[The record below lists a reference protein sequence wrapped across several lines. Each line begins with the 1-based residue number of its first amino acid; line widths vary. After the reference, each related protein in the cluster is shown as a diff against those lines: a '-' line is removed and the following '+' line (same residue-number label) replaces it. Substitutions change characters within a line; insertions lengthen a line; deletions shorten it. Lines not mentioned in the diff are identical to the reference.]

1 MGLTQRVERA
11 ASGWYLTRA
20 MTLDLAKRLDV
31 VQPSAT
37 VAIAQKARELQAKGI
52 DVLSFSVGEPDFDT
66 PLAIRDA
73 AKKAMDAGATRYTA
87 SGGIVELRQ
96 AIAERSAARRGGV
109 KHSPNEVIVSVG
121 AKHTLFNLA
130 LALFEEGDEVV
141 IPAPYWV
148 SYPEQARMFGAEP
161 VFIETTAQ
169 DGYRVSP
176 AQLEAAI
183 SPRTKAVVL
192 CSPSNP
198 TGAAYSGPQL
208 RALANVLAKHRCW
221 IIVDEI
227 YGELVYGGF
236 EQKSILEVAPELRD
250 RIVIVDGV
258 SKTYA
263 MTGWRIGWMLAPKH
277 LVDACNTVQGQATTN
292 PTTIAQWATVAA
304 LTGSQ
309 DPVVEMRAAFE
320 KRRQLVVEGINGTT
334 GLSCPTPEG
343 AFYAFVDA
351 SPLIGRKT
359 PSGVVLADDLQLCAY
374 LLEEARCAMV
384 PGSAFGAPGCF
395 RMSYACSEA
404 QITEGIERLRGAIA
418 KLG

>member
-1 MGLTQRVERA
+1 
-11 ASGWYLTRA
+11 

-37 VAIAQKARELQAKGI
+37 VAIAEKATLLRSQGV

-66 PLAIRDA
+66 PKHICEA
-73 AKKAMDAGATRYTA
+73 AKKAIDAGATRYTA
-87 SGGIVELRQ
+87 TGGILPLRE
-96 AIAERSAARRGGV
+96 AIAARSAARRGGAR
-109 KHSPNEVIVSVG
+109 HEASEVLVSVG

-130 LALFEEGDEVV
+130 LALYEPGDEVV

-148 SYPEQARMFGAEP
+148 SYPEQVRVAGAEP
-161 VFIETTAQ
+161 VIVETTAES
-169 DGYRVSP
+169 GYRVTP
-176 AQLEAAI
+176 AALEAAI

-198 TGAAYSGPQL
+198 TGSAYTAEQL
-208 RALANVLAKHRCW
+208 RALADVLAKHSCW

-263 MTGWRIGWMLAPKH
+263 MTGWRIGWMLAPKA
-277 LVDACNTVQGQATTN
+277 LVKACNTIQGQATTN
-292 PTTIAQWATVAA
+292 PTTAAQHATIAA

-309 DPVVEMRAAFE
+309 DCVAEMRAAFE
-320 KRRQLVVEGINGTT
+320 KRRALVVEGISGTP
-334 GLSCPTPEG
+334 GLSCTVPEG
-343 AFYAFVDA
+343 AFYVFVDA
-351 SPLIGRKT
+351 SALLGKKT
-359 PSGVVLADDLQLCAY
+359 PGGVALEDDLALCAY
-374 LLEEARCAMV
+374 LLDEARCALV

-404 QITEGIERLRGAIA
+404 QIEAGIARLREAIA
-418 KLG
+418 KLV